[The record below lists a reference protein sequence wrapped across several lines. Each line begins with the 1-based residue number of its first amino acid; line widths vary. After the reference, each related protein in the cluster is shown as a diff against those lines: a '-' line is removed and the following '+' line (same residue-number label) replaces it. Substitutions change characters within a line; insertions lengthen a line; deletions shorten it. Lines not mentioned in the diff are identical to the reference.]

1 MTYKDLVRNFVMGI
15 RNRFYSELKGDTFGV
30 TEEALMPYG
39 YPEAKEPLNNATYQI
54 DDDTKVMYTKVMY
67 KLKPSVSSFDDTISH
82 ELTLLYKLQKTMF
95 FPVFSASYVTNGTN
109 TMHYNVHKNTFVA
122 VDRRAKQV
130 NSERAKQELGKDLEG
145 LIDL

>member
-54 DDDTKVMYTKVMY
+54 DDNTTVIY
-67 KLKPSVSSFDDTISH
+67 KQKPSVSSFDDTISH

-122 VDRRAKQV
+122 VERRAKQV

>member
-54 DDDTKVMYTKVMY
+54 DDNTTVIY
-67 KLKPSVSSFDDTISH
+67 KQKPSVSSFDDTISH

-109 TMHYNVHKNTFVA
+109 TMHYNVHNNTFIA